1 MSPGAIKRAREA
13 EMGLTMK
20 EKKPVTKEIA
30 KSYQKA
36 HKKEKKTILD
46 GFIQLTGYNRCYAA
60 YLLKNHGK
68 KTRISSRVILEADV
82 KTRAKRNCPKTYGD
96 GVKTALIT
104 IWLILDCICGKR
116 LKPVLEET
124 IDRLLRHRELVLD
137 EETHRKLLT
146 ISASTID
153 RLLKEERKKRTLKGR
168 SLTKPGTLLKS
179 QIPIRTFSEWD
190 EGRPGFVEVD
200 LVGHDGGNS
209 KGDFAQTLD
218 VTDVCT
224 GWTETQAVKNKA
236 QKWVFEALADIRHRL
251 PFPLLG
257 IDSDNGSEFINH
269 HLINYCKE
277 EQLTFTRSRSYRKND
292 GCYVEQKNYSVVRRA
307 VGYFRYDKEE
317 ELKVL
322 NELYRFL
329 RLRTNFFL
337 PSMKLLQK
345 RRIGSKVYKKYDEPK
360 TPCQRIIDS
369 PQVLDKDK
377 EKLRKIYLSLNPAE
391 LRRKITRLQQ
401 KLFQIEKKKSGSKQ
415 QNAA

>member
-1 MSPGAIKRAREA
+1 
-13 EMGLTMK
+13 MGLTMK
-20 EKKPVTKEIA
+20 EKKSVTKEIA
-30 KSYQKA
+30 TRYQKA
-36 HKKEKKTILD
+36 HKKEKKRMLD
-46 GFIQLTGYNRCYAA
+46 EFVQLTGYNRCYAS

-68 KTRISSRVILEADV
+68 MRRISARVVLEVDIKIKV
-82 KTRAKRNCPKTYGD
+82 KRNYTKTYD
-96 GVKTALIT
+96 NKVKKALKA
-104 IWLILDCICGKR
+104 IWLILDRICGKR
-116 LKPVLEET
+116 LKAVLEET
-124 IDRLLRHRELVLD
+124 IEHLQRHGELEVD
-137 EETHRKLLT
+137 KKTHQKLLT

-153 RLLKEERKKRTLKGR
+153 RMLKEERKKLTIKGR

-236 QKWVFEALADIRHRL
+236 QKWVFEALTDIRHRL
-251 PFPLLG
+251 PFPMLG
-257 IDSDNGSEFINH
+257 IDSDNGGEFINH

-277 EQLTFTRSRSYRKND
+277 EHITFTRSRSYRKND
-292 GCYVEQKNYSVVRRA
+292 GCYVEQKNYSIVRRA
-307 VGYFRYDKEE
+307 VGYCRYDKEE

-329 RLRTNFFL
+329 RLHTNFFL
-337 PSMKLLQK
+337 PSMKLLEK
-345 RRIGSKVYKKYDEPK
+345 TRIGSKVYKKYDTPK
-360 TPCQRIIDS
+360 TPCQRIIHS
-369 PQVLDKDK
+369 SQVSDKDK
-377 EKLRKIYLSLNPAE
+377 EKLKKIYASLNPAE
-391 LRRKITRLQQ
+391 LKRKITRLQE
-401 KLFQIEKKKSGSKQ
+401 KLFQIYKKKNAPKQ